1 MILYAVK
8 VLFLLLESKDSKC
21 RPVPLHHV
29 DGDRK
34 TRAKVEADRRVD
46 DVMNSIYA
54 IDDTELVDVE
64 TQALQQLLEKPIGEF
79 DISLSL
85 PATDVH
91 SDYVEFKFYS
101 ERVVFGF
108 IVAAHRQMKWLSSY
122 DQSIELEFSR
132 NCYIYKKY
140 TYNVKQSTVSAKRVL
155 FI

>member
-1 MILYAVK
+1 M
-8 VLFLLLESKDSKC
+8 
-21 RPVPLHHV
+21 PLHHV
-29 DGDRK
+29 DGDHK
-34 TRAKVEADRRVD
+34 TRSKAAEADRRAD
-46 DVMNSIYA
+46 DVMNSIHA
-54 IDDTELVDVE
+54 IDDTELLDVE

-91 SDYVEFKFYS
+91 SDYAEFKFYS

-108 IVAAHRQMKWLSSY
+108 IVAAHRHMKWLSSY

>member
-108 IVAAHRQMKWLSSY
+108 IVAVHRQMKWLSSY

-140 TYNVKQSTVSAKRVL
+140 AYSVKQSAVSAKSAL